1 MQLEIFI
8 LSEVSQ
14 IKTNT
19 IWYHSYVESKIWHK
33 PIYTTETDL
42 DIENRLVVVKGEEGA
57 SGMDGDFR
65 VTRCKLLNLEWRSSH
80 HGSVVNESN

>member
-1 MQLEIFI
+1 MWNL
-8 LSEVSQ
+8 
-14 IKTNT
+14 KYGTN
-19 IWYHSYVESKIWHK
+19 K

-42 DIENRLVVVKGEEGA
+42 DIENRLVVVKGEGGA